1 MAIIHSTATMSP
13 TKLELLASWLPAQ
26 PWYLDQER
34 EPELA
39 RAGGFR
45 LDDPRGEVGIEFMV
59 VTDGSGARVASYLV
73 PMTYRASA
81 LASANGALI
90 GTAEHG
96 VLGRR
101 WIYDGVHDP
110 VLVAQLVALI
120 QGDAEPQA
128 QSVSD
133 TPDPTVISEPVTS
146 GSLTAIGS
154 AVVSEPSGTVLR
166 VETAGAGGVRGGRL
180 VVRVSRVLQPDGT
193 SAPAASAGSAGSA
206 ASAGSVAGA
215 GRPCLTA
222 TWRLPDGTRV
232 RSIMASAQ
240 YT

>member
-1 MAIIHSTATMSP
+1 MAIIHSTTMSP

-26 PWYLDQER
+26 PWYLDQGR
-34 EPELA
+34 EPDLA

-45 LDDPRGEVGIEFMV
+45 LDDPHGEVGIEFMV
-59 VTDGSGARVASYLV
+59 VSDGPGERVVTYLV

-81 LASANGALI
+81 LASADGALI

-128 QSVSD
+128 QSMSN
-133 TPDPTVISEPVTS
+133 TPDPTVTSEPVAS
-146 GSLTAIGS
+146 GSLTAVGS
-154 AVVSEPSGTVLR
+154 AVANEPSATKLLVTTV
-166 VETAGAGGVRGGRL
+166 GADGVRGGQL
-180 VVRVSRVLQPDGT
+180 VIRVKRILQPDGAAAPVAPL
-193 SAPAASAGSAGSA
+193 APAPEPGQ
-206 ASAGSVAGA
+206 
-215 GRPCLTA
+215 PCLTA

-232 RSIMASAQ
+232 RGVMASAQ

>member
-1 MAIIHSTATMSP
+1 MAIIHSTTMSP
-13 TKLELLASWLPAQ
+13 TKLELLASWLPTQ
-26 PWYLDQER
+26 PWYRDQGR
-34 EPELA
+34 EPDLA

-45 LDDPRGEVGIEFMV
+45 LDDPQGEVGIEFMV
-59 VTDGSGARVASYLV
+59 VADGSGERAVTYLV

-81 LASANGALI
+81 LASAHGALI

-128 QSVSD
+128 QSVSN
-133 TPDPTVISEPVTS
+133 TADPTVISEPVTS
-146 GSLTAIGS
+146 GSLTAVES
-154 AVVSEPSGTVLR
+154 AVANEPSGTVLR
-166 VETAGAGGVRGGRL
+166 VETASVRGGRL
-180 VVRVSRVLQPDGT
+180 VVRINRVLQPDGT
-193 SAPAASAGSAGSA
+193 APVVPVVPVDPVVPVAPAASAAEAGQ
-206 ASAGSVAGA
+206 
-215 GRPCLTA
+215 PCLTA
-222 TWRLPDGTRV
+222 TWRLPDGRRV
-232 RSIMASAQ
+232 RGIMASAQ

>member
-1 MAIIHSTATMSP
+1 MAIIHSTATLSP
-13 TKLELLASWLPAQ
+13 TKLELLASWLPGQ
-26 PWYLDQER
+26 PWYLGQGR

-81 LASANGALI
+81 LASADRALI

-146 GSLTAIGS
+146 GSLTAIDS
-154 AVVSEPSGTVLR
+154 AVAASEPSGTVLR
-166 VETAGAGGVRGGRL
+166 VETAGADGVRGGQL
-180 VVRVSRVLQPDGT
+180 VVRVSRVLQPGGT
-193 SAPAASAGSAGSA
+193 AVSAVSAAPAASAAE
-206 ASAGSVAGA
+206 A

-222 TWRLPDGTRV
+222 SWRLPDGTRV
-232 RSIMASAQ
+232 RGIMASAQ

>member
-1 MAIIHSTATMSP
+1 MAIIHSTATLSP
-13 TKLELLASWLPAQ
+13 AKLELLASWLPVQ
-26 PWYLDQER
+26 PWYLDHGR

-81 LASANGALI
+81 LASADGALI

-101 WIYDGVHDP
+101 WIYDGVHDS

-146 GSLTAIGS
+146 GALAAIDS
-154 AVVSEPSGTVLR
+154 AVAASEPTGTVLR
-166 VETAGAGGVRGGRL
+166 VETAGAGGVRGGQL

-193 SAPAASAGSAGSA
+193 AAPVPTAASGAPAASAGPA
-206 ASAGSVAGA
+206 ARSPKRG
-215 GRPCLTA
+215 GRA
-222 TWRLPDGTRV
+222 
-232 RSIMASAQ
+232 
-240 YT
+240 